1 MRQVW
6 VVARTR
12 NAIAPTAVSSFT
24 ELEREKMYRSK
35 SFRNKDCAVGDAR
48 VAEAEA
54 AMAASAVPSDAT
66 VERLAAKYAK
76 DAIIKL
82 QTGDK
87 EVKGGK
93 TQRVYG
99 MVGLSDSDG

>member
-1 MRQVW
+1 
-6 VVARTR
+6 
-12 NAIAPTAVSSFT
+12 
-24 ELEREKMYRSK
+24 
-35 SFRNKDCAVGDAR
+35 
-48 VAEAEA
+48 
-54 AMAASAVPSDAT
+54 MAASAVPIDAT

-99 MVGLSDSDG
+99 MVGRVISVSKIERHQCVEVRYRECGEN

>member
-1 MRQVW
+1 M
-6 VVARTR
+6 TR
-12 NAIAPTAVSSFT
+12 RYFCRYFATEVLTYRKIT
-24 ELEREKMYRSK
+24 ELPT
-35 SFRNKDCAVGDAR
+35 SFDVLPAR
-48 VAEAEA
+48 
-54 AMAASAVPSDAT
+54 PY
-66 VERLAAKYAK
+66 ERLAAKYAK